1 MHTIS
6 SGPRHGRHVLAALIA
21 CTASLHVAAA
31 HAADVSITLPP
42 GGGFSV
48 RSSGG
53 ADERLRVQSDGAVL
67 LPALPASPQQGQLA
81 CFDGASGRLGS
92 CSPAAASALAGPTGA
107 TGPAGPGGATGA
119 TGATGAQGATGA
131 TGSSGATGATG
142 PIGLVGATG
151 PAGPQGL
158 QGVIGATGP
167 TGAAGATGTAGAT
180 GATGP
185 AGTGGA
191 VSAVSM
197 AAHNTAG
204 STIAVLLGGTNVP
217 MPQAQ
222 NLGGGFVA
230 NGSSD
235 VFTVPTTGRYRVKY
249 AMRTT
254 AATLASARVLINGA
268 SYPALTEVPS
278 MSTNRYLG
286 ETIVTLIAGSTL
298 QAQFYG
304 MLGSVTLDG
313 GAGATLIVEQMD

>member
-119 TGATGAQGATGA
+119 TGAQGATGA

-142 PIGLVGATG
+142 PIGLAGATG

>member
-6 SGPRHGRHVLAALIA
+6 SCPRHRRHAIAALIA
-21 CTASLHVAAA
+21 CTVSLHFAAA
-31 HAADVSITLPP
+31 NAADVSITLPP

-53 ADERLRVQSDGAVL
+53 TDERLRVQSDGAVL

-107 TGPAGPGGATGA
+107 TGPAGAGGA

-142 PIGLVGATG
+142 PIGLAGATG

-158 QGVIGATGP
+158 QGVMGATGP
-167 TGAAGATGTAGAT
+167 TGAAGATGTA

-222 NLGGGFVA
+222 NLGGGFLA

-278 MSTNRYLG
+278 TSTNRYLG